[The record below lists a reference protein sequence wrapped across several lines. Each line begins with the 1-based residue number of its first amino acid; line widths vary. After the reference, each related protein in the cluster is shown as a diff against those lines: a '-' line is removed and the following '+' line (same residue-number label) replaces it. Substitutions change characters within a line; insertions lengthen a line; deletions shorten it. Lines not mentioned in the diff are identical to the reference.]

1 MSDHGFDSRLHSL
14 FAQAPGFPD
23 APVFAARVQGRLDR
37 GWALRRVFITTAGI
51 AGGGVAAAQFMSAH
65 LLSQVD
71 SASRAG
77 KVESG
82 RAIATALSHLPTAS
96 LHALPFGGEVVW
108 LVAGLVV
115 MAGALLATRVFED
128 F

>member
-1 MSDHGFDSRLHSL
+1 MSDHGFESRLHGL
-14 FAQAPGFPD
+14 FAQAPGFAD
-23 APVFAARVQGRLDR
+23 APVFAAKVQGRLDR
-37 GWALRRVFITTAGI
+37 GWAMRRIFITTAGV

-65 LLSQVD
+65 LISQVD
-71 SASRAG
+71 TASREG
-77 KVESG
+77 KVETG
-82 RAIATALSHLPTAS
+82 RAIASALSRLPTAS
-96 LHALPFGGEVVW
+96 LHSLPFGGEVIW